1 VVPTVWTTC
10 RQALLGQF
18 LKNGVQ
24 LKMASPQEFPA
35 WDLAFDTFMAHCG
48 AEKGL
53 APASL
58 DAIEQDLKRLRLW
71 ATGEHLAAPGRIKDE
86 DLRRFLIG
94 CADELIASSRA
105 RLLSTLRS
113 FFKFLVAEGLAAAD
127 PTVTIASPK
136 RGRKL
141 PTVLSV
147 DQVIRLI
154 ETVQGTEPRD
164 LRDRAIL
171 EVLYGCGCR
180 VSELCGLDVT
190 DLDPG
195 EATLLLRG
203 KGRKQR
209 LVPVGEPAL
218 EALERYLHGGRS
230 RLLGKKPSAAIFLNH
245 RGGRLSR
252 VSVWTL
258 LKNAGRAAG
267 LPAAMSPHTLRHSYA
282 THLLEGG
289 ADLRVVQELL
299 GHADISTTEIYT
311 HVDRAWLADAWLAA
325 HPRSGSRK

>member
-1 VVPTVWTTC
+1 MS
-10 RQALLGQF
+10 G
-18 LKNGVQ
+18 N
-24 LKMASPQEFPA
+24 SDYPA

-58 DAIEQDLKRLRLW
+58 EAIEQDLKRLRAW
-71 ATGEHLAAPGRIKDE
+71 AVQAPIQAPGKIKDS

-113 FFKFLVAEGLAAAD
+113 FFRFLVSEGLAPGD
-127 PTVTIASPK
+127 PTVTIATPK

-141 PTVLSV
+141 PTVLSPS
-147 DQVIRLI
+147 QVLRLL
-154 ETVQGTEPRD
+154 ESAPGSEPRD

-190 DLDPG
+190 DLDQG

-218 EALERYLHGGRS
+218 EAVQAYLRHGRQH
-230 RLLGKKPSAAIFLNH
+230 LLGKRPTGALFLNR

-252 VSVWTL
+252 VSVWSL
-258 LKNAGRAAG
+258 LKDCGARAG
-267 LPAAMSPHTLRHSYA
+267 LPATLSPHTLRHSYA

-311 HVDRAWLADAWLAA
+311 HIDRAWLTEAWLAA
-325 HPRSGSRK
+325 HPRARG

>member
-1 VVPTVWTTC
+1 M
-10 RQALLGQF
+10 
-18 LKNGVQ
+18 NGR
-24 LKMASPQEFPA
+24 A
-35 WDLAFDTFMAHCG
+35 WDLALDNFLAHCG

-53 APASL
+53 AVASL
-58 DAIEQDLKRLRLW
+58 EAARFDLARLRRW
-71 ATGEHLAAPGRIKDE
+71 AETQNLAGPDQVRDQHLRSFLLESASELAPP
-86 DLRRFLIG
+86 
-94 CADELIASSRA
+94 SRA

-113 FFKFLVAEGLAAAD
+113 FFRFLVAEDLSDLD
-127 PTVTIASPK
+127 PTSTLVAPR

-141 PTVLSV
+141 PTVLSI
-147 DQVIRLI
+147 DQVERLLAAAH
-154 ETVQGTEPRD
+154 GARPPD

-190 DLDPG
+190 DLDPA
-195 EATLLLRG
+195 EAILLLRG

-218 EALERYLHGGRS
+218 EAVALYLRAGRPD
-230 RLLGKKPSAAIFLNH
+230 LLGKSPNAALFLNQ

-252 VSVWTL
+252 VSVWNL
-258 LKNAGRAAG
+258 IKKAGAAVG
-267 LPAAMSPHTLRHSYA
+267 LPEELSPHTLRHSYA

-299 GHADISTTEIYT
+299 GHADIGTTEIYT
-311 HVDRAWLADAWLAA
+311 HIDRAWLTEAWLGA
-325 HPRSGSRK
+325 HPRARGKPG